1 MLDKLIETCVHRRVA
16 AILAVAL
23 VSAFGVR
30 AYLNTPIEAFP
41 DVTNAQVTVITQNPG
56 YAPEEIE
63 RSITVPLERAL
74 NGTPRTIQLRSESL
88 FGLSLI
94 TLTFDDDAD
103 PFTSRMQVAQRMA
116 AAIAD
121 LPEGVVPELAPE
133 ATPLGEVYQFRMV
146 SDRHDLYQ
154 QRGELQ
160 WTVTRV
166 LKAVPGVADV
176 VCFGGYLKE
185 VHVRAYPDR
194 MRAHAV
200 SLPELSEAL
209 AKTNV
214 NVGGGF
220 VRHGDQELTV
230 RGIGYITS
238 VEDIRRTVLKTRDA
252 TPVTVGDVAEIP
264 SRVLDG
270 VHKKVAEL
278 NDKIL
283 PQGMRIEPFY
293 DRTLLVGNTLET
305 VNKNLLH
312 GFILVVLV
320 AWLFLRSIVGSLIVA
335 TVIPLA
341 LLGAFTG
348 LYVLKMPANLISMG
362 AIDFGILVDGAVVLV
377 ESVMR
382 AIQHERPE
390 RRRDLLR
397 LIIRAAE
404 QVARPTLFAMLI
416 IIAALVP
423 VFTLEQVEGRIFR
436 PLALTYSFAL
446 VAALVLALTLVPA
459 LCAVGFSRG
468 KVATE
473 PRWLEKARGRYGNS
487 LARLVARRRVAL

>member
-16 AILAVAL
+16 AILAVAI
-23 VSAFGVR
+23 VAAFGVH
-30 AYLNTPIEAFP
+30 AYLDTPIEAFP
-41 DVTNAQVTVITQNPG
+41 DVTNAQVTVISQNPG

-103 PFTSRMQVAQRMA
+103 PFTQRMQVAHRIA
-116 AAIAD
+116 AAVGD

-154 QRGELQ
+154 QRAELQ

-194 MRAHAV
+194 LRAHGV
-200 SLPELSEAL
+200 SLTELSEAL

-220 VRHGDQELTV
+220 LRHGDQELTV

-238 VEDIRRTVLKTRDA
+238 VDDIRRTVRSEEHT
-252 TPVTVGDVAEIP
+252 
-264 SRVLDG
+264 S
-270 VHKKVAEL
+270 EL
-278 NDKIL
+278 
-283 PQGMRIEPFY
+283 Q
-293 DRTLLVGNTLET
+293 
-305 VNKNLLH
+305 
-312 GFILVVLV
+312 
-320 AWLFLRSIVGSLIVA
+320 S
-335 TVIPLA
+335 
-341 LLGAFTG
+341 
-348 LYVLKMPANLISMG
+348 
-362 AIDFGILVDGAVVLV
+362 
-377 ESVMR
+377 
-382 AIQHERPE
+382 
-390 RRRDLLR
+390 RRDLVCR
-397 LIIRAAE
+397 L
-404 QVARPTLFAMLI
+404 L
-416 IIAALVP
+416 
-423 VFTLEQVEGRIFR
+423 
-436 PLALTYSFAL
+436 
-446 VAALVLALTLVPA
+446 
-459 LCAVGFSRG
+459 
-468 KVATE
+468 
-473 PRWLEKARGRYGNS
+473 LEKKKKKKNK
-487 LARLVARRRVAL
+487 

>member
-1 MLDKLIETCVHRRVA
+1 MLNKLIETCVHRRLAAVI
-16 AILAVAL
+16 AILLVA
-23 VSAFGVR
+23 AFGVR
-30 AYLNTPIEAFP
+30 AYLATPIAAFP
-41 DVTNAQVTVITQNPG
+41 DVTNAQVTVISQNPG

-103 PFTSRMQVAQRMA
+103 PFTQRMQVAQRMA

-194 MRAHAV
+194 LRAHAV
-200 SLPELSEAL
+200 SLTELSDAL

-220 VRHGDQELTV
+220 LRDGAQEPTV

-238 VEDIRRTVLKTRDA
+238 VDHHR
-252 TPVTVGDVAEIP
+252 
-264 SRVLDG
+264 
-270 VHKKVAEL
+270 
-278 NDKIL
+278 
-283 PQGMRIEPFY
+283 
-293 DRTLLVGNTLET
+293 
-305 VNKNLLH
+305 
-312 GFILVVLV
+312 
-320 AWLFLRSIVGSLIVA
+320 
-335 TVIPLA
+335 
-341 LLGAFTG
+341 
-348 LYVLKMPANLISMG
+348 
-362 AIDFGILVDGAVVLV
+362 
-377 ESVMR
+377 
-382 AIQHERPE
+382 
-390 RRRDLLR
+390 
-397 LIIRAAE
+397 
-404 QVARPTLFAMLI
+404 
-416 IIAALVP
+416 
-423 VFTLEQVEGRIFR
+423 R
-436 PLALTYSFAL
+436 PL
-446 VAALVLALTLVPA
+446 PKPP
-459 LCAVGFSRG
+459 G
-468 KVATE
+468 ATAN
-473 PRWLEKARGRYGNS
+473 PD
-487 LARLVARRRVAL
+487 